1 MKSRL
6 LPRLVALVAVSA
18 VFAWV
23 LSRLDWPELGAR
35 FAEASPKGI
44 AAMTVVWIVALLLRP
59 LRFWYLL
66 AALGGVRGADYRTIW
81 TAMVLGMAVNSFAP
95 MRAGDVVIAIFL
107 RHRLN
112 IAIHR
117 SFTVIVAD
125 WLCDFICVAVIFVSA
140 LAFAPPIAA
149 WIGHAS
155 LVVVAVGAAGLIG
168 LWATLRYRSQLLALV
183 DRCVARLLPKHR
195 VRLRNI
201 ADEMLTGLAIVGH
214 WRVSIPLVSISA
226 VIWLV
231 TAFSYWFG
239 MHAVFHDAPLAA
251 ALFAM
256 AAVALSFVLPLGPGG
271 LGAFEAAVV
280 VALAVFEVPVEA
292 SVAFAV
298 IAHGIQLGT
307 VLLFTGLA
315 MVTQRVDYRTL
326 WAATERR

>member
-6 LPRLVALVAVSA
+6 VPRLVAFVAVGA
-18 VFAWV
+18 ILAWV
-23 LSRLDWPELGAR
+23 LSRLDWRELGAR
-35 FAEASPKGI
+35 FAEASPEGI
-44 AAMTVVWIVALLLRP
+44 AAMTAVWIFALLLRP

-66 AALGGVRGADYRTIW
+66 TVLGGVRGARYRTIW

-95 MRAGDVVIAIFL
+95 MRAGDAVMAIFL

-112 IAIHR
+112 IEIHR

-125 WLCDFICVAVIFVSA
+125 WLCDFICVVVIFVSA

-155 LVVVAVGAAGLIG
+155 MVVVAVGAAGLTG
-168 LWATLRYRSQLLALV
+168 LSLILRYRSQFLAIV
-183 DRCVARLLPKHR
+183 DRWLARLLPKHR
-195 VRLRNI
+195 VRLHSI
-201 ADEMLTGLAIVGH
+201 AAEILAGLTMIGR

-231 TAFSYWFG
+231 TACSYWFG
-239 MHAVFHDAPLAA
+239 MQAVFNDAPSAA
-251 ALFAM
+251 APFTM

-298 IAHGIQLGT
+298 IAHGVQLGT

-315 MVTQRVDYRTL
+315 VVTQRVDYRLL
-326 WAATERR
+326 WAATEKR